1 MSNGGQRIDLRFG
14 GVSVEVALSKTSGK
28 SAEAKHTVRRMIGDE
43 LADVARMNA
52 LHKWQ
57 REHGSAEVR
66 EERVAANGALGEY
79 VEQHAAASLV
89 MDDETQER
97 FNEAVAEVNPYAD
110 LPPERI
116 EHGVYRPVNGEP
128 QAVQDFTED
137 GEWVDLT
144 DRLAKIDERTRI
156 DGMEVVATIPSPS
169 VPRHRVRDSYWI
181 GLAPDAAGTPKV
193 LALLWAAL
201 RKQQRAAVVK
211 WTKRTNQ
218 ALGIIVASG
227 AVPTNDPALVL
238 LEIEWS
244 ANMRKP
250 GPRATAPLT
259 VETSIAEQAA
269 ALALVEAL
277 AEPSA
282 FLDSV
287 RDERT
292 AKRAELLEAAR
303 AGTLEAFEPPPEP
316 VSADSD
322 LSAVLGARS

>member
-218 ALGIIVASG
+218 ALGII
-227 AVPTNDPALVL
+227 
-238 LEIEWS
+238 EWS